1 MKSFDY
7 KSILPY
13 VTAIVLF
20 AIVSLAYFSPPI
32 LEGKK
37 LKMHDVT
44 TGQAMQ
50 KEISDFRDATG
61 EEALWTNSMFSGMP
75 AFQISVKYFAGFLS
89 NVRSVFELW
98 LPEPAG
104 LLMLYMIGFYI
115 LLLVLG
121 VNPWL
126 AIPGAMA
133 FGFSSYYLVII
144 AAGHIWKVR
153 TIAFFAPTLAG
164 ILLTLRGEYI
174 RGGVL
179 TALFLT
185 FQIFSNHIQM
195 TYYFLIMVGLIF
207 IFEFYH
213 RIKEK
218 ELPFFFKAVGVVAIA
233 GIIALGVNITNI
245 WSTYEYGKYTIRG
258 ASELTFDKE
267 DQTSGLDRSYVT
279 GWSYGI
285 GESWSFLIPN
295 AKGGASALL
304 GNSKAAMEKVD
315 PAFRENIGN
324 GHSHYWGDQPGTSGP
339 VYMGAI
345 IVFLF
350 VLGMLLLTWR
360 YKWALF
366 LAAVLVIMLS
376 WGKNLMWFTNLF
388 LDYFPLY
395 NKFRSV
401 SSILVIAEFVFP
413 LLAFMM
419 LKKIWDDPEI
429 ISKKKKEFFIAFGLT
444 GGIALVFYILPKVF
458 FSFINVEES
467 SQFDTYIM
475 KNAGSEGQIMKYIEN
490 LEAARVAIFKA
501 DALRSFFFILIT
513 AALLWFFSTKKVSK
527 TLLVVG
533 LTLFIV
539 LDMATI
545 DKRYLGTDNFVS
557 KKAAEVP
564 VKATQADLLILK
576 DTDPNYRVMNTTVST
591 FNDATTSYFHKSIGG
606 YHGAKLQRYQD
617 LIEHHIAKNNMDVL
631 NMLNTKYFIYKGK
644 SGGPEVQIN
653 MEALGNCWFVDNIK
667 WVENADEEIM
677 ALNDFDPATIA
688 IIDKRFEGTLKGFS
702 PVPDS
707 LSTIQQTD
715 YKPNQLTY
723 QSNSTKAR
731 LAVFSEIYYPSGWKV
746 FIDNVEADYLRVNY
760 VLRALKIP
768 AGQHEIVFKF
778 EPKTYFIGEKIS
790 VASSILL
797 ALVLIFGIFSEYK
810 RMKKE

>member
-1 MKSFDY
+1 MKSVNF
-7 KSILPY
+7 KTLLPY
-13 VTAIVLF
+13 LMAIVLF
-20 AIVSLAYFSPPI
+20 TIVSVAYFSPPL
-32 LEGKK
+32 LEGKV

-50 KEISDFRDATG
+50 KEINDFREATG

-75 AFQISVKYFAGFLS
+75 AFQISVSYFSGYLTK
-89 NVRSVFELW
+89 VRSVFELW
-98 LPEPAG
+98 LPDPAG

-121 VNPWL
+121 LNPWL
-126 AIPGAMA
+126 AIPGAIA
-133 FGFSSYYLVII
+133 FGFSSYYIVII

-164 ILLTLRGEYI
+164 MLLTLRGEYI
-174 RGGVL
+174 RGGLL
-179 TALFLT
+179 TAIFLT

-195 TYYFLIMVGLIF
+195 TYYFMIMVGLMF
-207 IFEFYH
+207 LFEFFY

-218 ELPFFFKAVGVVAIA
+218 ELPSFFKAIGVIAIA
-233 GIIALGVNITNI
+233 AVLALGVNITNI
-245 WSTYEYGKYTIRG
+245 WSTYDYGKYTIRG
-258 ASELTFDKE
+258 KSELTFDKE

-304 GNSKAAMEKVD
+304 GNNKTAMESVD

-350 VLGMLLLTWR
+350 VLGMILLKWR

-366 LAAVLVIMLS
+366 IAAVLVIMLS
-376 WGKNLMWFTNLF
+376 WGKNLMWFTDLF

-401 SSILVIAEFVFP
+401 SSILVIAEFIFP
-413 LLAFMM
+413 LIGFLM
-419 LKKIWDDPEI
+419 LKKIWDEPEI

-444 GGIALVFYILPKVF
+444 GGLALIFYILPKVF
-458 FSFINVEES
+458 FSFINIEET
-467 SQFDTYIM
+467 SQFDSYIM
-475 KNAGSEGQIMKYIEN
+475 KNAGSQGQIMKYIEN

-501 DALRSFFFILIT
+501 DALRSFFFILIS
-513 AALLWFFSTKKVSK
+513 AALLWFFSAKKVSK

-533 LTLFIV
+533 LTLFII

-545 DKRYLGTDNFVS
+545 DKRYLGTENFVS
-557 KKAAEVP
+557 KKVAEVP
-564 VKATQADLLILK
+564 VRATQADLLILK
-576 DTDPNYRVMNTTVST
+576 DTDPNYRVLNTTLST

-606 YHGAKLQRYQD
+606 YHGAKLQRYQE

-644 SGGPEVQIN
+644 SGVPEVQIN

-667 WVENADEEIM
+667 WVNNADEEIL
-677 ALNDFDPATIA
+677 ALNDFDPATTA
-688 IIDKRFEGTLKGFS
+688 IIDKRFEGVLQGFNPS
-702 PVPDS
+702 PDS
-707 LSTIQQTD
+707 LATIVETD

-723 QSNSTKAR
+723 KSNSKKDG

-746 FIDNVEADYLRVNY
+746 FIDGSEAEHLRVNY
-760 VLRALKIP
+760 VLRALKVP

-778 EPKTYFIGEKIS
+778 EPKTYFVGEKIS
-790 VASSILL
+790 MASSILL

-810 RMKKE
+810 RCRKE